1 MDGLSSDVIRL
12 ADLRLFNVLPPGVVI
27 AHLELEVVRL
37 SRDVITSSADASFT
51 LPGFSGLSFSSVT
64 ELLVSISIDGETSRD
79 GLSLLTLPV
88 VFVHV
93 NTNNISVDLVLLAL
107 TSGGRSFTFSTSES
121 HAGTVAERH
130 LHVTPVA
137 SVSNGRVARIKFS
150 HNALRLGDR
159 LCGFSSLGIFL
170 TNDFSE
176 PAFGRHHLNGSRSG
190 SDGNDGNNNSVGI
203 SGETSGA
210 NVKLKEISLAT
221 SIISEALELSA
232 SFDNVCGSSP
242 FLRCVQ
248 SFRTEKGSPS

>member
-1 MDGLSSDVIRL
+1 
-12 ADLRLFNVLPPGVVI
+12 
-27 AHLELEVVRL
+27 
-37 SRDVITSSADASFT
+37 
-51 LPGFSGLSFSSVT
+51 
-64 ELLVSISIDGETSRD
+64 
-79 GLSLLTLPV
+79 
-88 VFVHV
+88 VHV

-107 TSGGRSFTFSTSES
+107 ASSGRSFTFSTSES

-159 LCGFSSLGIFL
+159 LCRFSSLGIFL

-176 PAFGRHHLNGSRSG
+176 PAFGCHHLNGSSSG
-190 SDGNDGNNNSVGI
+190 SDGSNNSVGI

>member
-1 MDGLSSDVIRL
+1 L
-12 ADLRLFNVLPPGVVI
+12 ADLRLFNVLPPRVII

-51 LPGFSGLSFSSVT
+51 LPCFSGLTFSSVT

-79 GLSLLTLPV
+79 GLRLLTLPV

-107 TSGGRSFTFSTSES
+107 ASGGRSFTFSTSES

-176 PAFGRHHLNGSRSG
+176 PAFGCHHLNGSRSG
-190 SDGNDGNNNSVGI
+190 SDGSNNSVGI

-210 NVKLKEISLAT
+210 NVKLKEISLAV
-221 SIISEALELSA
+221 SIISEALELST

-248 SFRTEKGSPS
+248 SFRTEEGSPS